1 MALSMSEEIHAYTHT
16 ICMCWHRMEEL
27 LWADARGY
35 DQDSSASSDKVDL
48 WKSLLSIFSEAKH
61 IFSVHK
67 GKPPKAVLEGN
78 E

>member
-48 WKSLLSIFSEAKH
+48 WKLLLSIFSEAKLM
-61 IFSVHK
+61 FSVHK
-67 GKPPKAVLEGN
+67 RSQLKAILEEN
-78 E
+78 

>member
-1 MALSMSEEIHAYTHT
+1 MSEEIHTYTHP

-48 WKSLLSIFSEAKH
+48 WKLLLSIFGEAEL

-67 GKPPKAVLEGN
+67 GKPLKAVLEENG
-78 E
+78 